1 MMGAPEGR
9 ASTVGRVPLMAAF
22 LGAHLLSQI
31 VSPHYYW
38 PLLSPLRLLFLL
50 YRRMAWGA

>member
-1 MMGAPEGR
+1 MGAPEGR
-9 ASTVGRVPLMAAF
+9 ASTVGRVPLMAAL

-31 VSPHYYW
+31 VSLNYYW
-38 PLLSPLRLLFLL
+38 PLLSPLRPLFLL